1 MNRLLAFAAISL
13 LPWAPLWADEGGHTS
28 STDLSATIS
37 SIPEAKIAFA
47 QNFTFPFLQGDG
59 MLTRDNTISITLTA
73 ELSPIS
79 LNDLAEIVW
88 TPIAFFQ
95 LVAGGRIG
103 SGWNIT
109 LGDEIIGIGKNVRNA
124 NGTTRVDGSPF
135 DGILWNV
142 KGGAVLQ
149 FDLAALFPGDWHHVV
164 FHSYHE
170 INYAAYTA
178 ARTNESWFFENDFG
192 ENRNGFNYYG
202 NYLLAYQMP
211 IFLDMVGILV
221 EENQSIYNIAGGEYW
236 GEDLSRWTFSALL
249 NFTITDWMGVSLLA
263 QLRTMRNFTS
273 STKDKDFYQDRQIA
287 DSPQRRLEFYRI
299 AAVMKFK
306 LR

>member
-1 MNRLLAFAAISL
+1 MKRFLAFIAAL
-13 LPWAPLWADEGGHTS
+13 LLLWPPLWADEEGYAS
-28 STDLSATIS
+28 STDLSVTLS
-37 SIPEAKIAFA
+37 SIPEAKVALA
-47 QNFTFPFLQGDG
+47 QNFTFPFLRGDG
-59 MLTRDNTISITLTA
+59 MLTQGNSISTTVTA

-79 LNDLAEIVW
+79 INGLAELVW

-109 LGDEIIGIGKNVRNA
+109 LGDEIIGIGKNVRNSDGSTA
-124 NGTTRVDGSPF
+124 VDGSAF
-135 DGILWNV
+135 DGLLWKLN
-142 KGGAVLQ
+142 GGAVLQ

-178 ARTNESWFFENDFG
+178 ADAHESWYFEADFG

-202 NYLLAYQMP
+202 NYLLGYQMP
-211 IFLDMVGILV
+211 LFLDMVGILV
-221 EENQSIYNIAGGEYW
+221 EENQNLYHTAGGEYW
-236 GEDLSRWTFSALL
+236 GDELPRWTFSALL
-249 NFTITDWMGVSLLA
+249 DFKITDWMSATLIT

-273 STKDKDFYQDRQIA
+273 ATEGNEFYQDRQIA
-287 DSPQRRLEFYRI
+287 ASPERRLEFYRV
-299 AAVMKFK
+299 AATMKFK